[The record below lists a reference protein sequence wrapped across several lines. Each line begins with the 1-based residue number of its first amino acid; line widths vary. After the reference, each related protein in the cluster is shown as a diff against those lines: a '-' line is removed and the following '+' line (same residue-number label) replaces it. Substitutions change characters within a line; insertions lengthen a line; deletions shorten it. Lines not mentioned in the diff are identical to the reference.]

1 MLRAYHYVWEKFII
15 NREDKDMQKI
25 GVVTDSHGGISIQE
39 AEKLGIKI
47 ITEQELV
54 DMIGGE
60 HTQPTAQAEVAAPEP
75 KREEPMQGVLF

>member
-1 MLRAYHYVWEKFII
+1 MAAVSANVDYVVAGRNMGPAKL
-15 NREDKDMQKI
+15 QK
-25 GVVTDSHGGISIQE
+25 

>member
-1 MLRAYHYVWEKFII
+1 MVAGRNMGPAKL
-15 NREDKDMQKI
+15 QK
-25 GVVTDSHGGISIQE
+25 

-54 DMIGGE
+54 DMIGGGA
-60 HTQPTAQAEVAAPEP
+60 TAPKPTVEVAPEP